1 MINFFTTYGV
11 EILLAVVTAGAIGL
25 CKWFHS
31 KMKYYQG
38 LNNKENIEKMEET
51 IDHKLAPVIDE
62 IEQLREYIRKTEV
75 REKASMDLIIA
86 SYRYRLIQLCKL
98 YIKAGEI
105 TAEQFD
111 QLTEFYR
118 VYTGLGGNGAAEE
131 FYHKATSLP
140 MV

>member
-1 MINFFTTYGV
+1 MLDFFAKYGI
-11 EILLAVVTAGAIGL
+11 EIIMAIITAGAIAFA
-25 CKWFHS
+25 KWCHS
-31 KMKYYQG
+31 RMKHFSDLDHAQE
-38 LNNKENIEKMEET
+38 KEKFLEE
-51 IDHKLAPVIDE
+51 IDHKLAPIIDE

-75 REKASMDLIIA
+75 KEKASMDLIIA
-86 SYRYRLIQLCKL
+86 SYRYRLIQLCKI

-105 TAEQFD
+105 TSEQFD

-131 FYHKATSLP
+131 FYHKAVSLP